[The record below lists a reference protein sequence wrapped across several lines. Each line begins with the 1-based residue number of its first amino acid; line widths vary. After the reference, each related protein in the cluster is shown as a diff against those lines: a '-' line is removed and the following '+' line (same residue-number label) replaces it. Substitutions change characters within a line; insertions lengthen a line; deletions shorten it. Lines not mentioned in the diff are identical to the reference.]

1 MATGPA
7 MPSMATAQLT
17 GHIMDKGFDPT
28 VTDIFVQVGLQPDAS
43 KLEIQQRVWS
53 IYAHAVDVR
62 VPVVSADEK
71 KWLVRRDIVHND
83 IEATFQVSTRR
94 LRA

>member
-1 MATGPA
+1 MLPSFLEGRSTRRALGEEAMATGPA
-7 MPSMATAQLT
+7 MPSMAAAQLT
-17 GHIMDKGFDPT
+17 GHIMDKAFDPT

-71 KWLVRRDIVHND
+71 K
-83 IEATFQVSTRR
+83 
-94 LRA
+94 